1 MAPSARGLG
10 RRPATAGDQPG
21 LRGVGTHTPED
32 AQYVFQKFPP
42 NLVVLKSPPRPSGL
56 ARCPHSYTLA
66 SIPRPLEKPPGLG
79 RHGPGS
85 VSKPSR
91 RARLSGCS
99 PLPHPQQQRRKFS
112 PATAAPA
119 AAALKVYFRHAAAP
133 SSLAPQPPAS
143 PGSPAR
149 VQAFPAQIHSRVRP
163 KPRLPRRKV
172 IQTFG
177 GGISPIQG
185 PQA

>member
-10 RRPATAGDQPG
+10 RRPAAAGDQPG

-42 NLVVLKSPPRPSGL
+42 NLVVLKSPRGSQGL
-56 ARCPHSYTLA
+56 RGALILTPWPAFHVLWRSRRDSAAAGRGA
-66 SIPRPLEKPPGLG
+66 SPN
-79 RHGPGS
+79 
-85 VSKPSR
+85 PSR